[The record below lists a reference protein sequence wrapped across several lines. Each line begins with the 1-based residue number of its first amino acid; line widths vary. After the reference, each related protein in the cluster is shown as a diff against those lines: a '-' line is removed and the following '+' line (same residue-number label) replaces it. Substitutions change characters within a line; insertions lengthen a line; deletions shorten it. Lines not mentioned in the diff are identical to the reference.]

1 MGRCVPI
8 SALENDNKP
17 VLDDS
22 DEDELTRFERH
33 GHAGGG
39 VDVEDARWLV
49 TVLDLDVV
57 GQGNVTT

>member
-1 MGRCVPI
+1 MARCVPI

-33 GHAGGG
+33 SHAGGG

-49 TVLDLDVV
+49 TVFDLDVV